1 MTLDATIRT
10 QLGSLSLSLDIA
22 AERGETIAL
31 LGPNGAGKTTA
42 LRCLA
47 GLHPIDDGR
56 IRLDGNALDDP
67 DRDVFVPAAER
78 SVGVVFQ
85 DYLLF
90 ANLSALDNVAF
101 GLRARGMA
109 RRTANQQA
117 GAWIDRVDLADHSG
131 HRPRALSGGQQQRVA
146 LARALATEPAL
157 LLLDEPLAALDA
169 ATRIELRRLL
179 RRHLSTFAG
188 VCILVTHDPIDAH
201 ALADRV
207 VVIESGAVTQ
217 TGALA
222 DLTSHPRSRY
232 IADLAGTNLVTGTIT
247 GSTLVLANGTPV
259 TVGNSPGDGPACAVI
274 APRTISLFRSPPGG
288 SPRNAW
294 AVSVVDVD
302 RIDDRVRVRLDGP
315 IDLVA
320 EITAA
325 AAVALD
331 LVPGVIVWAAAK
343 ASEIVAEPT

>member
-1 MTLDATIRT
+1 MTLDASIRT
-10 QLGSLSLSLDIA
+10 NLGSLSLSVDIR
-22 AERGETIAL
+22 AEPGETVAL

-47 GLHPIDDGR
+47 GLHPIDEGHIHLGR
-56 IRLDGNALDDP
+56 TALDDP
-67 DRDVFVPAAER
+67 ESDAFVPAAAR

-90 ANLSALDNVAF
+90 ANQTALDNVAF

-109 RRTANQQA
+109 KRTANQQA
-117 GAWIDRVDLADHSG
+117 RAWIDRVDLADHAG
-131 HRPRALSGGQQQRVA
+131 HRPHQLSGGQQQRVA
-146 LARALATEPAL
+146 LARALATDPAL

-217 TGALA
+217 EGALA

-232 IADLAGTNLVTGTIT
+232 IADLAGTNLVTGTIA
-247 GSTLVLANGTPV
+247 GSTLVLANGTAV
-259 TVGNSPGDGPACAVI
+259 TVGNAPGDGPACAVI
-274 APRTISLFRSPPGG
+274 APRVISLFRSPPGG

-331 LVPGVIVWAAAK
+331 LSAGMVVWAVVK
-343 ASEIVAEPT
+343 ASEIAAEPT